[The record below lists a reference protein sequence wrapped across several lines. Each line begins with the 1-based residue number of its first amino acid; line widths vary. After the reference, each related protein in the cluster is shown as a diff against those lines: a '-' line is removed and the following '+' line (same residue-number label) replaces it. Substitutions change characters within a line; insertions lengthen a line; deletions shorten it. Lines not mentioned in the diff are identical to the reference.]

1 MGSKPGLSPPLLT
14 GRGSPE
20 IIVPD
25 NCVSLEP
32 RKSQTC
38 QELSRNSWRTLDAS
52 SMVFC
57 CDFNGRWWMPIALKN
72 LPVPRFCGIFRAM
85 CPLRF
90 AWETNTWIT
99 HPAAPIT
106 RAPQKKRQ
114 HWMTCSVLALESV
127 PLPGAS
133 GEELYSFGISFRC
146 RTQAQTGSS
155 GAWSTPVC
163 VLTKMAWAKVGTRQ
177 TTHSCHCCCRPAFHV
192 PVPPPLNHSAQ
203 CLCLAKMA
211 PSGSPLALL
220 PQLEPGVSKASLN
233 GKTTHKQFQKRVCLK
248 TGNP

>member
-1 MGSKPGLSPPLLT
+1 M
-14 GRGSPE
+14 
-20 IIVPD
+20 D
-25 NCVSLEP
+25 A
-32 RKSQTC
+32 
-38 QELSRNSWRTLDAS
+38 NSS
-52 SMVFC
+52 E
-57 CDFNGRWWMPIALKN
+57 N

-106 RAPQKKRQ
+106 RAPEKK
-114 HWMTCSVLALESV
+114 TPTLN
-127 PLPGAS
+127 
-133 GEELYSFGISFRC
+133 ELQCPCAGISAIAWGCLGRGALQFW
-146 RTQAQTGSS
+146 SLFPVPDS
-155 GAWSTPVC
+155 GTDRVFWCLKHPVC

-211 PSGSPLALL
+211 PSGSP
-220 PQLEPGVSKASLN
+220 
-233 GKTTHKQFQKRVCLK
+233 
-248 TGNP
+248 